1 MLRYYEIIQEIN
13 AESEEKFKE
22 FVKKLKENKVC
33 LILFGSRAKGKNN
46 LLSDFDLLIIAD
58 KFVSKLPIDFPADVF
73 CYTVEE
79 CLEEIEKKNTVILDA
94 FTQGELIFDNAGVFN
109 LLKKRVK
116 EEVERSGLV
125 RSKEGW
131 LVNDKRCQ
139 ADQGAKYF

>member
-22 FVKKLKENKVC
+22 FAEELKKDKIC

-46 LLSDFDLLIIAD
+46 LLSDFDLLVITKDRKDFA
-58 KFVSKLPIDFPADVF
+58 SKLPIDFPADVF

-79 CLEEIEKKNTVILDA
+79 CIEEIEKKNTLILDA

-109 LLKKRVK
+109 LLRKRVK

-125 RSKEGW
+125 RSEKGW
-131 LVNDKRCQ
+131 MVVR
-139 ADQGAKYF
+139 